1 MNESRSTA
9 IITLTVMML
18 TGKKQRSTVLNARRT
33 KFYEFRVQLH
43 GISRARCS
51 CTRYFFNATHQVKAI
66 AIAVSK
72 ANPLVEIDCLL

>member
-51 CTRYFFNATHQVKAI
+51 FLLNTPGNFSTRHIQCKQ
-66 AIAVSK
+66 
-72 ANPLVEIDCLL
+72 LQ